1 MNLKLKIMYIS
12 CEFHSYKDLE
22 ESGAH
27 FSTEVYTSRSNVGE
41 RGEVYI
47 IPKDNE
53 SYIFPATLV
62 KSLPKGD
69 VFEATVLCSAYSI
82 GSTEVRREKVF
93 GVLADCVD
101 DGGNNYLVSLRLKNN
116 IPLEVTLPTNQ

>member
-1 MNLKLKIMYIS
+1 MYIS
-12 CEFHSYKDLE
+12 CEFPSFKDLE

-27 FSTEVYTSRSNVGE
+27 FDIPELYTNRSNVGE

-53 SYIFPATLV
+53 SYIYPATLV

-69 VFEATVLCSAYSI
+69 VFEATVLCSAYRI
-82 GSTEVRREKVF
+82 GSTEVSRDRVF
-93 GVLADCVD
+93 GLLADCVD
-101 DGGNNYLVSLRLKNN
+101 SGGGNNYLVSLRIKDNMP
-116 IPLEVTLPTNQ
+116 IEII